1 MNSNYFLK
9 IKKIADNKLFCVCS
23 LLTKRQHT
31 CDKRK
36 HKIMILTIVFPPEV
50 GEGATASHNFIVCT
64 NWMQIKRWWNHEK
77 IEKEYSPLQSTV
89 GMSIPI
95 FTWPVSSAHRG
106 EKIFSPSPL
115 LGNSIAFGKESQQK
129 SVLLDISSAQYSRLT
144 NANKFRLNTSLT
156 SKGLSVT
163 YSFLSWSLEAAV
175 FKSNILKWTKK
186 FFFNKKVLSW
196 SSTTLSN
203 KTKFL

>member
-1 MNSNYFLK
+1 VLAFDKKAAHLWQTKTQNNDSYNCLPPRGGGGGHCKPQFYYLHQLNANKTVMKSRENWKKNIPPFSRQSGWVFQFLRDPWVAHTGGRNENS
-9 IKKIADNKLFCVCS
+9 
-23 LLTKRQHT
+23 
-31 CDKRK
+31 
-36 HKIMILTIVFPPEV
+36 
-50 GEGATASHNFIVCT
+50 
-64 NWMQIKRWWNHEK
+64 
-77 IEKEYSPLQSTV
+77 
-89 GMSIPI
+89 
-95 FTWPVSSAHRG
+95 
-106 EKIFSPSPL
+106 FSPSPL
-115 LGNSIAFGKESQQK
+115 LGSSIAFGKESQQK

-156 SKGLSVT
+156 SKRLSVT

>member
-1 MNSNYFLK
+1 MLAFDWKAAHLWQTKTQNNDSYNCLPPRGGGGGHCKPQFYCLHQLN
-9 IKKIADNKLFCVCS
+9 ANKTVMKS
-23 LLTKRQHT
+23 RENWKR
-31 CDKRK
+31 
-36 HKIMILTIVFPPEV
+36 IF
-50 GEGATASHNFIVCT
+50 
-64 NWMQIKRWWNHEK
+64 
-77 IEKEYSPLQSTV
+77 PLQSTV

-156 SKGLSVT
+156 SKRLSVT

>member
-1 MNSNYFLK
+1 MLAFDWKAAHLWQTKTQNNDSYNCLPPRGGGGGHCKPQFYCLHQLNANK
-9 IKKIADNKLFCVCS
+9 TVMKSRENWKKK
-23 LLTKRQHT
+23 
-31 CDKRK
+31 
-36 HKIMILTIVFPPEV
+36 
-50 GEGATASHNFIVCT
+50 
-64 NWMQIKRWWNHEK
+64 
-77 IEKEYSPLQSTV
+77 YSPLQSTV

-95 FTWPVSSAHRG
+95 LRDPWVAHTGGRN
-106 EKIFSPSPL
+106 ENFFSPSPL

-156 SKGLSVT
+156 SKRLSVT